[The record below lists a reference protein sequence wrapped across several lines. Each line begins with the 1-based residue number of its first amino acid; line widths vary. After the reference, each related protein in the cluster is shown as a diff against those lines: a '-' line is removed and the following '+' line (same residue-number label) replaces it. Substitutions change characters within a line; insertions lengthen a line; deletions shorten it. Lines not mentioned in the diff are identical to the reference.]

1 VRNITRSTVKNILK
15 TEGLDPGPKRG
26 HGSWDEFL
34 KRHAQT
40 LWACDFFSKK
50 VWTAKGL
57 VDVFVL
63 FFIHVGTRRVYL
75 GGLTTNPDG
84 PWMKQQ
90 VQKVARHFGDQPI
103 KATYLLH
110 DQDTKF
116 TKEFDVIVAAEGVT
130 VVKVGPLAPNMNAV
144 AERFV
149 QSVRIEALDHFI
161 VFGEEHL
168 RHICTEYV
176 AFYNQFRP
184 HQGVGNEP
192 LGGLPPSDHL
202 PEALS
207 LAEVQCQECLGG
219 LLNHYSRR
227 AA

>member
-1 VRNITRSTVKNILK
+1 
-15 TEGLDPGPKRG
+15 
-26 HGSWDEFL
+26 
-34 KRHAQT
+34 
-40 LWACDFFSKK
+40 
-50 VWTAKGL
+50 
-57 VDVFVL
+57 
-63 FFIHVGTRRVYL
+63 
-75 GGLTTNPDG
+75 
-84 PWMKQQ
+84 MKQQ
-90 VQKVARHFGDQPI
+90 VQKVAMHFGDQPI
-103 KATYLLH
+103 KPTYLLH

-116 TKEFDVIVAAEGVT
+116 TKEFDVILAAEGVT
-130 VVKVGPLAPNMNAV
+130 VVKVGPFAPNMNAV

-149 QSVRIEALDHFI
+149 QSVCVEALDHFV

-192 LGGLPPSDHL
+192 LGGLPPGDHL
-202 PEALS
+202 PEAIS
-207 LAEVQCQECLGG
+207 LAEVQCQERLGG